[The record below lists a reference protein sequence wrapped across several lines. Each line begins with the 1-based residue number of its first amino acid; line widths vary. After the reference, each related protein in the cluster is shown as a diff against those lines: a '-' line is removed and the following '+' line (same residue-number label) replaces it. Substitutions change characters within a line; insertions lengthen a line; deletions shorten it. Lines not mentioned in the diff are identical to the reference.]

1 MDELETLISG
11 DMVGAPVSQDDLAL
25 ARALVNSGIAGEI
38 DIVGDDMMDDD
49 VVGAEIEI
57 VGADPAPSTKVMQKP
72 KRRVSANQLRSIV
85 QKSAM
90 KMASQ
95 MMHQGRGGGGQG
107 SPVAVER
114 QQSGETETA
123 YLAMFRDQT
132 NGGLILGNQE
142 VDVVGEPQK
151 PFRPEALVLDDET
164 ARDFLILDIKIG
176 TDSFFVNS
184 GPIPASQFTADAVLN
199 ALRTRTGQTSQ
210 QITIRVR
217 NRTPDNKAFYAS
229 FKGSKAK

>member
-11 DMVGAPVSQDDLAL
+11 DMVGAPVSHDDLAL

-38 DIVGDDMMDDD
+38 DIVGDEMED
-49 VVGAEIEI
+49 VIGAEIEI
-57 VGADPAPSTKVMQKP
+57 VGADPPKPQKSR
-72 KRRVSANQLRSIV
+72 RRVTASQLRSAV
-85 QKSAM
+85 QNSAM

-95 MMHQGRGGGGQG
+95 MMHQSGRSGQSG
-107 SPVAVER
+107 PVAVER
-114 QQSGETETA
+114 TVQGGETETA
-123 YLAMFRDQT
+123 YLSMFRDLS
-132 NGGLILGNQE
+132 NGGFINSGQE

-151 PFRPEALVLDDET
+151 PFRPEALVIDDES
-164 ARDFLILDIKIG
+164 ARDFLIVDIKIG

-199 ALRTRTGQTSQ
+199 ALRTKTGQTSQ
-210 QITIRVR
+210 QILIRVR
-217 NRTPDNKAFYAS
+217 NRSPDPKPFYAS

>member
-1 MDELETLISG
+1 MDDLETLISG
-11 DMVGAPVSQDDLAL
+11 DMVGAPVSHDDLAL

-38 DIVGDDMMDDD
+38 DIVGDEMEEI
-49 VVGAEIEI
+49 VGAEIEI
-57 VGADPAPSTKVMQKP
+57 VGADPPRVQKQP
-72 KRRVSANQLRSIV
+72 KRRVTANQLRSAV
-85 QKSAM
+85 QNSAM

-95 MMHQGRGGGGQG
+95 MLAQGRGGGQ
-107 SPVAVER
+107 SAPVAVER
-114 QQSGETETA
+114 HVQNSDTETA
-123 YLAMFRDQT
+123 YLSMYRDAS
-132 NGGLILGNQE
+132 NGGLIQPGQE

-151 PFRPEALVLDDET
+151 TFRPEVLVIDDES

-217 NRTPDNKAFYAS
+217 NRTPDLKAFYAS
-229 FKGSKAK
+229 FKGSKTK

>member
-1 MDELETLISG
+1 LISG

-49 VVGAEIEI
+49 MVGAEIEI

-95 MMHQGRGGGGQG
+95 MMHQGRGGGGGGQNA
-107 SPVAVER
+107 PVVVER
-114 QQSGETETA
+114 QQTGETETA
-123 YLAMFRDQT
+123 YLSMFRDAT
-132 NGGLILGNQE
+132 NGGLINGGQE

-151 PFRPEALVLDDET
+151 PFRPEALVLDDES

-217 NRTPDNKAFYAS
+217 NRTLDQKAFYAS